1 MSLLCYQNTL
11 KLCDLYVSKILFL
24 RKYISG
30 IFKAISSHEEC
41 RSTPALLHAS
51 QPMVQ
56 LDGQP
61 MSGSLTN
68 LGDTYTRLSVS
79 LEDHGGLFKVKI
91 TLFMHL
97 YFHTLIAIIKKIQ
110 MQMHNF

>member
-1 MSLLCYQNTL
+1 MMFNFTALIIISFFFPENYLSFFLL
-11 KLCDLYVSKILFL
+11 
-24 RKYISG
+24 
-30 IFKAISSHEEC
+30 AISSNEEC

-56 LDGQP
+56 VDGPP

-79 LEDHGGLFKVKI
+79 LEDHGGLFKVTKMS
-91 TLFMHL
+91 LFEFL
-97 YFHTLIAIIKKIQ
+97 FFKG
-110 MQMHNF
+110 NF